1 MVRSL
6 AIPSVDGYVF
16 GKVIGQGGYGKVYV
30 CTTTASKR
38 NGNRLSE
45 KVAIKVISKQKV
57 RRKDIKKRVVKE
69 IEIHQRLQHKNIVS
83 LLEYKEDKHFIYLVM
98 EYCGGGDM
106 YKLFRSKQS
115 VGLGEKLTAKFISQL
130 ASGVA
135 YLHKHRIMHRD
146 LKLSNLLLTED
157 GNLKIGDFGLAVLL
171 EFPGEEHYTMCGTP
185 NYIAPEVASV
195 NKLQHGMPTDLWAIG
210 VVMYSLIVGRLP
222 FKSGTS
228 SKTLNRVRDIDYDIP
243 DTVSNTAKDLIQ
255 KLIVENPNDRI
266 SALDIL
272 RHRFILEHCQN
283 HLHKNTSGVSRL
295 ARREIHEYARSLT
308 SSSVSSYQSLLDS
321 RPYHHNMRHSTNER
335 SSRKLHR
342 KIAKKAAHYGGRNH
356 DEHSLDGRRSLPSR
370 AMYSRNNASWNSVD
384 DPQDLIRSSSST
396 SQTEHIPSTECFQP
410 MVVRHGHSGENDPII
425 QRKRSDSLETD
436 STGPSTP
443 LFSGAS
449 SSVVSA
455 SLQNR
460 MEDLDVFNT
469 SKQGQEYFR
478 KSYASSRSSRSDNQL
493 KKRSYVRHR

>member
-1 MVRSL
+1 MWN
-6 AIPSVDGYVF
+6 
-16 GKVIGQGGYGKVYV
+16 
-30 CTTTASKR
+30 T
-38 NGNRLSE
+38 
-45 KVAIKVISKQKV
+45 
-57 RRKDIKKRVVKE
+57 
-69 IEIHQRLQHKNIVS
+69 
-83 LLEYKEDKHFIYLVM
+83 
-98 EYCGGGDM
+98 
-106 YKLFRSKQS
+106 
-115 VGLGEKLTAKFISQL
+115 QL
-130 ASGVA
+130 HCS
-135 YLHKHRIMHRD
+135 
-146 LKLSNLLLTED
+146 
-157 GNLKIGDFGLAVLL
+157 
-171 EFPGEEHYTMCGTP
+171 
-185 NYIAPEVASV
+185 EVASV

-243 DTVSNTAKDLIQ
+243 DTVSYIAKDLIQ

-272 RHRFILEHCQN
+272 RHRFVLEHSRN
-283 HLHKNTSGVSRL
+283 HLHKNTGTIGVHHH
-295 ARREIHEYARSLT
+295 ARRGIREYAKSLT

-321 RPYHHNMRHSTNER
+321 RSYHHNLRHSTNER
-335 SSRKLHR
+335 SPRKLYR
-342 KIAKKAAHYGGRNH
+342 KIAKKAAPTHYAGENH

-370 AMYSRNNASWNSVD
+370 AMVSRNNASWNSVD

-478 KSYASSRSSRSDNQL
+478 KSYASSRSSRSDNQV